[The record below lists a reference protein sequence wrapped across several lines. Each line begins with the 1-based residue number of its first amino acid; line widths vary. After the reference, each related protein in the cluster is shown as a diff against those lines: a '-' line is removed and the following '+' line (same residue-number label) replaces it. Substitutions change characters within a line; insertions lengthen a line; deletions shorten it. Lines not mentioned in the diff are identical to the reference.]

1 MKCST
6 YSINHTIIH
15 EKFSNNLT
23 IVSPKSQ
30 QAEERL
36 LIIEEQRRMDE
47 EKLKMKKEQ
56 EKRLK
61 AEQKMILGKGNTRPK
76 LSFSIKP
83 GLS

>member
-1 MKCST
+1 MFEFKF
-6 YSINHTIIH
+6 HLKFTI
-15 EKFSNNLT
+15 NLT
-23 IVSPKSQ
+23 FFNYPKFNLK